1 MSTQNLSSVVF
12 WPKADNLNIYFA
24 SAEDNLISFE
34 TNLWQELSPEEITR
48 LSVFLKNKKITSAS
62 VLIDDSVVFTKT
74 FVYDEKVTTV
84 ALDEV
89 VTLAKGSAPFEIIPS
104 QVTYELIPQGE
115 KTLIQARIFDQTK
128 LAPLL
133 NNLSALNLKLS
144 YFALSE
150 GLIKLFDHFY
160 DKPYFVFYPFES
172 DFLVTLGYQGK
183 VYLTSIIKKSLVDV
197 KKTINYAQAYFGIPA
212 TKVYL
217 PSSLESV
224 FDVPDIE
231 KSIYSDSQVVID
243 LKLPSNLPLPVAGII
258 GSPMENKKN
267 ILPIIAVALF
277 TAIIAA
283 IIVYFALNQNSKP
296 GQVTDPNVAMITP
309 IPTENTVT
317 PTPIV
322 TMVEPSKSL
331 KLQVLNATDISGQ
344 AAVIKEKLTKLG
356 FTSVNIG
363 NATENA
369 TQNEIR
375 IKSTLSS
382 SSAYFKNS
390 VSDFATATI
399 TDLKANSTYDVVF
412 IIGTDLK
419 TGSAAAVTTPKVSV
433 TPSKAATSTATVTP
447 KATPTL

>member
-1 MSTQNLSSVVF
+1 MSTSNLSKIIF

-24 SAEDNLISFE
+24 KSEDNSISFE
-34 TNLWQELSPEEITR
+34 MNLWVEQTPEEIAR
-48 LSVFLKNKKITSAS
+48 LATFLKSKKITNAS
-62 VLIDDSVVFTKT
+62 VLIDDSVVFTRS

-104 QVTYELIPQGE
+104 QVTYEVVPQGE
-115 KTLIQARIFDQTK
+115 KSLIQTRIFDQTK
-128 LAPLL
+128 LSPLL
-133 NNLSALNLKLS
+133 KNLGALNLKLS

-150 GLIKLFDHFY
+150 ALIKLFDHFY
-160 DKPYFVFYPFES
+160 EKPYFIIYPLES
-172 DFLVTLGYQGK
+172 DYLVTLGFAGK
-183 VYLTSIIKKSLVDV
+183 VYLTSIV
-197 KKTINYAQAYFGIPA
+197 KKTLIDIKKIINYSSAYFGSQA
-212 TKVYL
+212 TKIFL
-217 PSSLESV
+217 PPALESV
-224 FDVPDIE
+224 FDIPEIE
-231 KSIYSDSQVVID
+231 KTIYSDSQVVVD

-258 GSPMENKKN
+258 DTTMENKKN

-296 GQVTDPNVAMITP
+296 GDVTDPKVAMITP
-309 IPTENTVT
+309 IPTETVATT

-322 TMVEPSKSL
+322 TVAEPSKSL

-356 FTSVNIG
+356 FTSVNVG
-363 NATENA
+363 NATQAATENSI
-369 TQNEIR
+369 Q

-382 SSAYFKNS
+382 SSAYFTGK
-390 VSDFATATI
+390 VSDFATATV

-419 TGSAAAVTTPKVSV
+419 TGASAPSTTTV
-433 TPSKAATSTATVTP
+433 TPSKTATSTATVTP